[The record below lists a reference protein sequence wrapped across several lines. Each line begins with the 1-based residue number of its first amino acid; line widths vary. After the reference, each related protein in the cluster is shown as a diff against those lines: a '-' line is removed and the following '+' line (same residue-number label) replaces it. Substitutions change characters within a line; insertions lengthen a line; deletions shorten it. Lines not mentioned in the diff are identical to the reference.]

1 MITQDGQLQEKMD
14 SIRSKFKLVVSM
26 LKIRDP
32 YDEANHQ
39 ESLVGNK
46 GDGEGKG
53 FLGGGHSSSIL
64 DF

>member
-1 MITQDGQLQEKMD
+1 MD

-32 YDEANHQ
+32 YEEDNEQ
-39 ESLVGNK
+39 EPELTEKNK
-46 GDGEGKG
+46 VDHGGMAKG
-53 FLGGGHSSSIL
+53 FLGGQSSSL

>member
-1 MITQDGQLQEKMD
+1 MIMQDGQLQEKMD

-32 YDEANHQ
+32 YDETNHQ
-39 ESLVGNK
+39 ESLVENK
-46 GDGEGKG
+46 GDKG
-53 FLGGGHSSSIL
+53 FLLGGHSSSIL

>member
-1 MITQDGQLQEKMD
+1 MD

-39 ESLVGNK
+39 ESLAIENK
-46 GDGEGKG
+46 GDGEARA
-53 FLGGGHSSSIL
+53 FLVGGHSSSIL